1 MHEALQAAAPSHL
14 VHKMPVAWFEHLAAA
29 RWTYVASNDGCVF
42 WERPGYWLRL
52 SYFFEAWSASVLP
65 ESFRVGMRGEF
76 PESEHA
82 PVIQG
87 RGAKAR
93 ALVAALAQWREHESY
108 LSPLGI
114 TLDCVGVRQYRSSG
128 GCGSSVGTV
137 CYRRHQ
143 LPLEAPT
150 A

>member
-1 MHEALQAAAPSHL
+1 
-14 VHKMPVAWFEHLAAA
+14 MPGAWFECLAAA
-29 RWTYVASNDGCVF
+29 GWTYITSNEGCVF

-76 PESEHA
+76 LDSEQA
-82 PVIQG
+82 PVIRG

-93 ALVAALAQWREHESY
+93 ALDAALAQWREHEAY
-108 LSPLGI
+108 LLPLGI
-114 TLDCVGVRQYRSSG
+114 MLDCVGVRQNRSSS
-128 GCGSSVGTV
+128 GCGSSVGVV

-143 LPLEAPT
+143 LPLA
-150 A
+150 